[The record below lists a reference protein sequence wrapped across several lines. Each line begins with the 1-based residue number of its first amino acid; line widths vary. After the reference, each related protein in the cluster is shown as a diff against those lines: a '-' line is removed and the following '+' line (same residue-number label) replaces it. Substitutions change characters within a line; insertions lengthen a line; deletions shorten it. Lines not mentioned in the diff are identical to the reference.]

1 MSLFEGDLVIF
12 HDDPFLLEDSSVS
25 QIASPPRGLSHLPVE
40 FRAPNCPH
48 KLTKTAEP
56 WLGGGAALSGSELHA
71 AVTSAAVRSR
81 RGALVAAA
89 AAPSVG
95 GRHGRRSLQLRVI
108 ALGGC
113 KITAIHHRQHLSYS
127 PRYVA
132 SCSRSILQPPRGF
145 HLFLLVAARASTA
158 ENRETISPACRWSRS
173 PGE

>member
-81 RGALVAAA
+81 YCMLVAAA

-95 GRHGRRSLQLRVI
+95 DRHGRRSLQLRVSS
-108 ALGGC
+108 LGGYAWTC
-113 KITAIHHRQHLSYS
+113 QINSA
-127 PRYVA
+127 PVA
-132 SCSRSILQPPRGF
+132 VLAPSARPPLTPSARTMSVRAPFRSMLHKG
-145 HLFLLVAARASTA
+145 
-158 ENRETISPACRWSRS
+158 
-173 PGE
+173 